1 MTATATLSET
11 AIERTIDAD
20 FPSTVERV
28 KAALQREGFG
38 VLSEIDLKA
47 KLKEKLG
54 VDYKPYV
61 ILGACH
67 PPTAYK
73 GVSMNEGVG
82 VIMPCNV
89 VVHAADR
96 GTAVKA
102 VRPQAT
108 LKMFRNPSLDALGAE
123 VEAMLRRAVESA

>member
-1 MTATATLSET
+1 MATTATLSDT
-11 AIERTIDAD
+11 AIERTIEAD
-20 FPSTVERV
+20 FPTTLERV

-54 VDYKPYV
+54 VDFKPYV

-73 GVSMNEGVG
+73 GVSMDEGVG

-89 VVHAADR
+89 VVHAAAH

-102 VRPQAT
+102 VRPMAT
-108 LKMFRNPSLDALGAE
+108 LKMFRNPSLEALGSD
-123 VEAMLRRAVESA
+123 VEAMLRRAVESV